1 MILSHANA
9 RVEAGF
15 SINADIV
22 SPNML
27 EESIITERIVYE
39 AVSKAGG
46 PTKVVTDRELL
57 KMVKDSHRQ
66 YAAAQ
71 ELKKQQ
77 QSEAQKRVQ
86 ERRKA
91 TVDLKNAVAKKKA
104 VVEEFRSKISEFD
117 SEIHALQE
125 KLRK

>member
-1 MILSHANA
+1 MQ
-9 RVEAGF
+9 AGF
-15 SINADIV
+15 SINGDIS

-27 EESIITERIVYE
+27 EESIITQRIVHE

-46 PTKVVTDRELL
+46 PTKVIIDWELL

-77 QSEAQKRVQ
+77 QSETQKHVQ
-86 ERRKA
+86 EKRKA
-91 TVDLKNAVAKKKA
+91 TVDLKNAVAKKKGSGWR
-104 VVEEFRSKISEFD
+104 VS
-117 SEIHALQE
+117 
-125 KLRK
+125 

>member
-1 MILSHANA
+1 M
-9 RVEAGF
+9 ETGF
-15 SINADIV
+15 SINAEIL

-27 EESIITERIVYE
+27 EESIITERIVYQTL
-39 AVSKAGG
+39 SKTGV
-46 PTKVVTDRELL
+46 PTKVIIDPELL
-57 KMVKDSHRQ
+57 KIVEDSHRQ
-66 YAAAQ
+66 YATAQ

-86 ERRKA
+86 EKRKA
-91 TVDLKNAVAKKKA
+91 IAGLKNAVGKKKA

-125 KLRK
+125 KLWK